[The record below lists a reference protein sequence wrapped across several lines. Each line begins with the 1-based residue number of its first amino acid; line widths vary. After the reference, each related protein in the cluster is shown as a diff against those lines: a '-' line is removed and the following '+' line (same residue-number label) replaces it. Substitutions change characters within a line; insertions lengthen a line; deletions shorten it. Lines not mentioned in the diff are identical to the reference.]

1 MHQWKL
7 SEPQELTFD
16 EVSTLRVRLIAGNV
30 SVVGTDDVPT
40 LEVADL
46 HGEPLTVTHT
56 ENGELTVS
64 YEDLSWRGLLSWL
77 GPKSRASVTLAVPR
91 DCTVELGVISAGAI
105 LSTLRGKVSVRGV
118 SGDITLVGLTGT
130 VDAQS
135 VSGGLDAQAV
145 AGDLSINTIS
155 GAVTVVDGADAG
167 VRATTVS
174 GAVMLDLGVFSDAEI
189 RLSSVTG
196 DLAIRLPHHP
206 DARVDLYTTGG
217 DAVSAFDALRD
228 TGFTGARHLTGKLGR
243 GSGQVSGRTISGHV
257 SVLRR
262 DPLPGSRHCC
272 QQTGPAGESGSAG
285 TNVVDAT
292 GKAAR

>member
-46 HGEPLTVTHT
+46 HGEPLRVTHT
-56 ENGELTVS
+56 EDGELTVS
-64 YEDLSWRGLLSWL
+64 YEDLSWRGLLSWF

-91 DCTVELGVISAGAI
+91 GCTVELGVISAGAI
-105 LSTLRGKVSVRGV
+105 LSNLHGKVSVRGV

-130 VDAQS
+130 VDAQTIA
-135 VSGGLDAQAV
+135 GGLDAQAV
-145 AGDLSINTIS
+145 AGDLTINTIS
-155 GAVTVVDGADAG
+155 GAVTIVDGSDAG

-174 GAVMLDLGVFSDAEI
+174 GALMLDLGVFSDAEI
-189 RLSSVTG
+189 RLSSVSG
-196 DLAIRLPHHP
+196 DLAIRLPHLP

-217 DAVSAFDALRD
+217 DVISAFDALHD
-228 TGFTGARHLTGKLGR
+228 AGFTGARHLTGTLGR
-243 GSGQVSGRTISGHV
+243 GTGLVTGRTISGTV

-262 DPLPGSRHCC
+262 DPLPGSR
-272 QQTGPAGESGSAG
+272 QARPAGG
-285 TNVVDAT
+285 DAEDT
-292 GKAAR
+292 TRKAAR